1 MFSLMAPTFTLY
13 DDFNF
18 PAIASRCDDAP
29 STRGPGDS
37 RFSAGLRETLAGD
50 RSRIRRALEPAAHG
64 NQRGQ
69 PDHAVSNQIANGASR
84 HGGFDFVRGG
94 CLRMDVKRDWSAE
107 HSLGSN
113 RR

>member
-29 STRGPGDS
+29 STRGPGDA

-50 RSRIRRALEPAAHG
+50 RSRIRLSKSNCKWRIASWRFLFCARCLPPLGCQEGLERRAQPRLEPT
-64 NQRGQ
+64 
-69 PDHAVSNQIANGASR
+69 VI
-84 HGGFDFVRGG
+84 
-94 CLRMDVKRDWSAE
+94 
-107 HSLGSN
+107 
-113 RR
+113 